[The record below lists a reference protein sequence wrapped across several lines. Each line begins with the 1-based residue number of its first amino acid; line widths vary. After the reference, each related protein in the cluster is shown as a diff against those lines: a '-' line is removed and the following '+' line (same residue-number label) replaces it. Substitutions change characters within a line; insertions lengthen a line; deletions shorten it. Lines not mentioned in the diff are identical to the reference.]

1 MVLIDT
7 SVGRVFSPNSIGYLV
22 TPAAFTS
29 LPKEAPY
36 FFAAIQS
43 SFYMGLYWAG
53 SSRILV
59 RCLATQGRSPAW
71 ACVRAP
77 ACGLGTPGWAG
88 GHRAGPLWFLH
99 LPDEEVDLAK
109 IKGVLVLLTY
119 RIAVVAIISH

>member
-1 MVLIDT
+1 M
-7 SVGRVFSPNSIGYLV
+7 GRFFPPNSIGYLV

-59 RCLATQGRSPAW
+59 RCLATRGRSPAW
-71 ACVRAP
+71 ACARAR
-77 ACGLGTPGWAG
+77 ALGVAGRRGLGPDEGGGVRRAG
-88 GHRAGPLWFLH
+88 GL
-99 LPDEEVDLAK
+99 EVDARMGIDK
-109 IKGVLVLLTY
+109 I
-119 RIAVVAIISH
+119 